1 MRNREVEKSLK
12 NMNIL
17 ENQMMNFEW
26 FKEKGNEWEWGSS
39 IKKQNNTDFSMK
51 ENSGYVK
58 KKPYLDILL
67 GNEFLFAS
75 IPAKKSFI
83 GNLQVEYGRLY
94 QLHRLWSL

>member
-1 MRNREVEKSLK
+1 MIQGEGECMGMGKLD
-12 NMNIL
+12 
-17 ENQMMNFEW
+17 
-26 FKEKGNEWEWGSS
+26 KET
-39 IKKQNNTDFSMK
+39 KQTDFSMK

-83 GNLQVEYGRLY
+83 GNLQDEYSRLY
-94 QLHRLWSL
+94 QLHRL